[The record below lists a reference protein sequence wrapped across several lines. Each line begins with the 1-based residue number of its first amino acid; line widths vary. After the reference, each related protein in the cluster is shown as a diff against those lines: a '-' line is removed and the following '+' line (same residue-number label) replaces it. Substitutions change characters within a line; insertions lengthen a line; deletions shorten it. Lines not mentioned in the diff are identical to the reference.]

1 MQDFMRQWR
10 KKSVVMALALSFVI
24 AGAATCGFGVQ
35 QADAREGEVP
45 TTVSFLDTS
54 DHWAANEIAT
64 AAKNG
69 LIQGFPD
76 GSFQPERAITQEQFL
91 SLIERVIPS
100 FAGNEP
106 DAFIRDTYLSK
117 AAGRW
122 SEKTYTHLAAA
133 GIMPSGTP
141 TDSLTRLEAARI
153 LLAALGQQS
162 EGEKYRGTKARFFS
176 DLSTDNEYE
185 VMTAY
190 PAYKMGIMTGYPDG
204 TFRPEEKISRAQA
217 VVLLNR
223 LEHQIQELYPGTVTD
238 NEKKAMTQAL
248 STFIGNVMDK
258 EKIRRYDDL
267 VAYVKKNKLSV
278 TESFLREHF
287 SFMQYEVYDYI
298 RFPRF
303 NELTY
308 YAKIGSSKYRMTV
321 QYYSGELGG
330 SVDKTFYLSSA
341 DGKTFRLIGK
351 DE

>member
-1 MQDFMRQWR
+1 MQDYLRQWR
-10 KKSVVMALALSFVI
+10 KKSAAMALALTFVI
-24 AGAATCGFGVQ
+24 TGTATCGLGVQ

-45 TTVSFLDTS
+45 TTVSFTDTTG
-54 DHWAANEIAT
+54 HWAAKEIAT
-64 AAKNG
+64 AAKSG

-76 GSFQPERAITQEQFL
+76 GSFQPEQTVTQEQFL
-91 SLIERVIPS
+91 SLIERVLPS
-100 FAGNEP
+100 FPGHEP
-106 DAFIRDTYLSK
+106 DAFIRDSYLSK

-133 GIMPSGTP
+133 GIMPTGKP
-141 TDSLTRLEAARI
+141 TDPMTRLEATRI
-153 LLAALGQQS
+153 LLAALGHQS

-176 DLSTDNEYE
+176 DLSTDNESQ
-185 VMTAY
+185 VMIAY
-190 PAYKMGIMTGYPDG
+190 PAYKMGIMAGFPDG
-204 TFRPEEKISRAQA
+204 TFRPAEKISRAQA

-223 LEHQIQELYPGTVTD
+223 LEKQILELYPGAVTD
-238 NEKKAMTQAL
+238 AEKKAMAQAV

-258 EKIRRYDDL
+258 EKIRRYDEL
-267 VAYVKKNKLSV
+267 LAYVKKNESPV

-330 SVDKTFYLSSA
+330 ASIRPFTCRPPMAKRSD
-341 DGKTFRLIGK
+341 
-351 DE
+351 